1 MTLTAFHGILN
12 ISKRKAV
19 KDMKVF
25 VYSKKTSKKIAE
37 IKQVGNVMECE
48 LMSQILITTY
58 SGETFKFNT
67 NEVKTTSYQN

>member
-1 MTLTAFHGILN
+1 
-12 ISKRKAV
+12 
-19 KDMKVF
+19 MKVF

-48 LMSQILITTY
+48 LTAQILITTY

-67 NEVKTTSYQN
+67 NEVKTTAYHN

>member
-1 MTLTAFHGILN
+1 
-12 ISKRKAV
+12 
-19 KDMKVF
+19 MKVF

-37 IKQVGNVMECE
+37 IKQVCGVIECK
-48 LMSQILITTY
+48 LTAQILIIPY

>member
-1 MTLTAFHGILN
+1 
-12 ISKRKAV
+12 
-19 KDMKVF
+19 MKVF

-48 LMSQILITTY
+48 LTERILITTY
-58 SGETFKFNT
+58 SGEIFKFNT